1 MGYEGYEHFKRV
13 RGFALGLFGSF
24 IFAFSTVVITVRQE
38 PAYLALGLLSVFTL
52 GLAYFSLR
60 VSSNAGRFLFLI
72 STGCVLATEASALM
86 LYFFAL
92 DAFIYAFATLGG
104 SILALKGI
112 SDMEG
117 LKVDDYYWKRKR
129 ESPLK
134 ELTP

>member
-1 MGYEGYEHFKRV
+1 MEYEGYAHLKRV

-24 IFAFSTVVITVRQE
+24 IFAFSTVVIAVRQE
-38 PAYLALGLLSVFTL
+38 PMFLALGLLSVFTL
-52 GLAYFSLR
+52 SLAYFALR
-60 VSSNAGRFLFLI
+60 VSSNVGRFVFLV

-86 LYFFAL
+86 LYFFAP

-117 LKVDDYYWKRKR
+117 LKVDDYYWKRKK
-129 ESPLK
+129 EAPLR